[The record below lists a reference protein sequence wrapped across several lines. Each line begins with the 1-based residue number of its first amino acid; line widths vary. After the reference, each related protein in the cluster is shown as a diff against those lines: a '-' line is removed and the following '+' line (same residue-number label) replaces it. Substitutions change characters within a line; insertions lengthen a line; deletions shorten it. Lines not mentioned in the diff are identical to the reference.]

1 MNFLLNKGGAGK
13 SLSRART
20 AAEMSTL
27 LIRHIELLRT
37 YDMLIQSLGEGDA
50 ADRLREQ
57 QKDNRAD
64 IARLSEIIL
73 SAGGVPPREGLL
85 LGGNDQSGLIKSVNS
100 AERELRR
107 DIEEQLEQK
116 HQLRTVA
123 MMEGLLANTERRI
136 GFVQQMAHRYSV
148 PVN

>member
-13 SLSRART
+13 SITRAQT

-27 LIRHIELLRT
+27 MIRHIELLRT
-37 YDMLIQSLGEGDA
+37 YDMLIKSLGEGGA
-50 ADRLREQ
+50 ADRLREL

-73 SAGGVPPREGLL
+73 SSGGVPPREGLL
-85 LGGNDQSGLIKSVNS
+85 LRGDGPTGLIKSVNS
-100 AERELRR
+100 AERELRH

-116 HQLRTVA
+116 HHLRTVA
-123 MMEGLLANTERRI
+123 VMEGLLANTERRI